1 MPYKDPERKRQWER
15 KHREQRNAKRRLQNT
30 TVRSGQQSIAK
41 PSPDPVSGQ
50 KTQVTWKTILGWAIG
65 IGVVLLAAIG
75 GVNPPASS
83 LARRYS

>member
-1 MPYKDPERKRQWER
+1 MPYKDQERKRQWER
-15 KHREQRNAKRRLQNT
+15 QHRERRNARRKMLRLNAGS
-30 TVRSGQQSIAK
+30 VHQSVSK
-41 PSPDPVSGQ
+41 PAPDPVSDQ
-50 KTQVTWKTILGWAIG
+50 KSQVTWMTILGWAIG